1 VDYNQQLSGNNAAY
15 MADFNRARNNLFL
28 CGSPTG
34 VCAGS
39 QALTFF
45 PTIPGAVTFMGTA
58 AGLSILRQGNAGDL
72 SDSLILQGSTA
83 ATSRALFLPNPNIYA
98 ADGLVSTAVSD
109 YHGAQFELRRNMK
122 NGLAAQVN
130 YTFSKNL
137 ADSAGNSQARF
148 EPFLDNGDPSH
159 DYGRSEFDV
168 THIINSNF
176 VYELPFGHG
185 RHFLGSTNSII
196 DHIVGGW
203 STGQIIRWQSG
214 APFSI
219 LSARGTFNRAGR
231 SAGETAFST
240 LSKDQIKS
248 LLGLFNVNGTMY
260 WIRPDAVLNPNGN
273 GTAVGTATGPCGAA
287 CSGFDPLTYTPTF
300 TGQVFFN
307 PQPGQFGNS
316 QRLEFNGPSSY
327 TWDMSVAKNTKVT
340 ERIGTEFR
348 ADIFNVLNQA
358 TFFFGDTNINST
370 NFGKVTTTGNNARV
384 VQLSLRVKF

>member
-1 VDYNQQLSGNNAAY
+1 

-28 CGSPTG
+28 CGSATG
-34 VCAGS
+34 VCPGS
-39 QALTFF
+39 QPLTFF
-45 PTIPGAVTFMGTA
+45 PTVTNAMAFMTNA
-58 AGLSILRQGNAGDL
+58 TVLADLRQGVAGTLADLYVTNPATFTNAR
-72 SDSLILQGSTA
+72 
-83 ATSRALFLPNPNIYA
+83 ATFLPNPNIYA

-109 YHGAQFELRRNMK
+109 YHAAQFELRRNMK

-137 ADSAGNSQARF
+137 ADAAGNSQARF

-168 THIINSNF
+168 NHIINSNF
-176 VYELPFGHG
+176 VYELPFGRG
-185 RHFLGSTNSII
+185 RHFLGSTNTII
-196 DHIVGGW
+196 DHIIGGW

-219 LSARGTFNRAGR
+219 LSGNGTFNRAGR
-231 SAGETAFST
+231 SGGETAFST
-240 LSKDQIKS
+240 LSKDQLKS
-248 LLGLFNVNGTMY
+248 LMGVFNVNGTLY
-260 WIRPDAVLNPNGN
+260 WLNPSVLNTNGN

-287 CSGFDPLTYTPTF
+287 CAGFDPLTYTPTF
-300 TGQVFFN
+300 NGQVFFN
-307 PQPGQFGNS
+307 PQPGSFGNS

-327 TWDMSVAKNTKVT
+327 TWDMSVAKNTKIT
-340 ERIGTEFR
+340 ERWGTEFR

-358 TFFFGDTNINST
+358 TFFFGDTNINSS
-370 NFGKVTTTGNNARV
+370 NFGKITSTGNNARV